1 MWIAAWLT
9 GLVMLTLVFGEQE
22 RRWLNPNS
30 TPTSRTTDGGT
41 IEVVLQRN
49 RQGHYITSGK
59 INGKQ
64 AEFLL
69 DTGATDV
76 ALSAALAKRFD
87 LQAGAR
93 GIATT
98 ANGNVT
104 VYATRIERLEIGDIQ
119 LENVRASINPGM
131 GDFILLGMSALR
143 QIEFLQRGN
152 TLTLR
157 QRL

>member
-1 MWIAAWLT
+1 MWIAAWLM

-22 RRWLNPNS
+22 RSWLNPNS
-30 TPTSRTTDGGT
+30 SPKSLTTDAGT
-41 IEVVLQRN
+41 IEVILKRN
-49 RQGHYITSGK
+49 RRGHYVTSGK
-59 INGKQ
+59 INGKT

-76 ALSAALAKRFD
+76 ALSSALAERFA
-87 LQAGAR
+87 LQPGAR
-93 GIATT
+93 GVATT

-119 LENVRASINPGM
+119 LENVRASIIPGM
-131 GDFILLGMSALR
+131 DDFILLGMSALR
-143 QIEFLQRGN
+143 QIEFLQRGD

-157 QRL
+157 QQP

>member
-1 MWIAAWLT
+1 MWIAAWIT
-9 GLVMLTLVFGEQE
+9 GLVLLALVFGEQE
-22 RRWLNPNS
+22 RNWINPNS
-30 TPTSRTTDGGT
+30 SPASITTNTGI

-49 RQGHYITSGK
+49 RQGHYVTNGK
-59 INGKQ
+59 INGKP

-76 ALSAALAKRFD
+76 AISSALAEQFS
-87 LQAGAR
+87 LQPGAR
-93 GIATT
+93 GTAIT
-98 ANGNVT
+98 ANGKVT
-104 VYATRIERLEIGDIQ
+104 VYATRIARLEIGDIQ

-143 QIEFLQRGN
+143 QIEFLQRGD

-157 QRL
+157 QQP